1 MQYALQYA
9 IIEQSLGCSMKVSV
23 HFTRLQTYGLFLAL
37 IKIQCFLM
45 EKVECSEKY

>member
-9 IIEQSLGCSMKVSV
+9 IIEQSLGCSMKIPA
-23 HFTRLQTYGLFLAL
+23 HFTRLQIYGLFLAL

-45 EKVECSEKY
+45 EKFEC